1 MTEARLCAKC
11 GGVTAPGQLGTLEDP
26 QLFFAEAEVREFAGM
41 RMVQASGVRFPV
53 AAERCVECG
62 HIELSAQPPP
72 A

>member
-1 MTEARLCAKC
+1 
-11 GGVTAPGQLGTLEDP
+11 LGTLEDP
-26 QLFFAEAEVREFAGM
+26 QLYFAEAEVSEFAGM

-62 HIELSAQPPP
+62 HIELSAQSPP